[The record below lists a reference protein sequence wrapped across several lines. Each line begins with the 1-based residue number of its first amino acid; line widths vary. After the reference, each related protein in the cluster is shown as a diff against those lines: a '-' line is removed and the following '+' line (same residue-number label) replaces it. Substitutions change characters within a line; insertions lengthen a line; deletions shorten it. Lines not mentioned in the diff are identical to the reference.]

1 MPTCFFRRGIFLWL
15 LLSVS
20 MFAACADDSATSVTK
35 QERLDMARDAV
46 DARTK
51 YVTGVLHEW
60 AVKDQFWND
69 VAVIFE
75 KAYKNPIQTTAEIL
89 TLYPARTYAGT
100 GGCGCFGPP
109 DSFPPLPSD
118 YPEALYPM
126 WIRDACAQYHAYIGV
141 FGDYD
146 NKPTG
151 NQMEA
156 LGKIIEGI
164 IRTSA
169 DFLTRAPDNIKRH
182 AFNKDGEVPDNG
194 LDYEPDTLAWL
205 IFLASDYD
213 SVSGGH
219 LDDFFWKAMSAT
231 VKVLKDNLYRFGDGS
246 ALTNTPFRPSDD
258 KAELPFNIPINA
270 FCAVGMEKLVSLVKR
285 YGASTN
291 IDIEEVEKLAESLR
305 LGVMNRG
312 MAKPADYDKKVF
324 VFETNAKDGEERK
337 DIFMDDAGLPS
348 LLSLPYLGFCKV
360 DNPHYLAT
368 RSFVLSKDNKY
379 YFTSTN
385 EGNDYRG
392 IGSPHTQKFSSY
404 AEWGGKGIWPMA
416 LIAEGMTLDNADE
429 RTSGERKRL
438 LKMIVETSQF
448 ECNVN
453 AFGCDEIQLGT
464 TYPVKGY
471 IRESFEIDYPA
482 MYTRGWFAW
491 VNAFFGEW
499 IDRMVG
505 EENAYTQMKLAGGL
519 ENDTNGNLEGG
530 DQSLQD

>member
-1 MPTCFFRRGIFLWL
+1 MPTCFFRIGNFLWL

-20 MFAACADDSATSVTK
+20 MFAACGDDSTTSATK
-35 QERLDMARDAV
+35 EERLYLARDAV

-51 YVTGVLHEW
+51 YVTRVLYEW

-89 TLYPARTYAGT
+89 TLNPARTYAGT
-100 GGCGCFGPP
+100 GGWGCFGPP

-118 YPEALYPM
+118 YPAPLYPM
-126 WIRDACAQYHAYIGV
+126 WIRDACAQYHAYLGV

-151 NQMEA
+151 NQIEA
-156 LGKIIEGI
+156 LGKVIEGI

-169 DFLTRAPDNIKRH
+169 DFLTRKPDNIKRH
-182 AFNKDGEVPDNG
+182 AFNKNGEVPDNG
-194 LDYEPDTLAWL
+194 MDYEPDTLAWL

-213 SVSGGH
+213 AVSGGH
-219 LDDFFWKAMSAT
+219 LDDYFWKAMRAT
-231 VKVLKDNLYRFGDGS
+231 MKVLKDNLYIFGDGS

-270 FCAVGMEKLVSLVKR
+270 FCAVGMEKLISLVKR

-291 IDIEEVEKLAESLR
+291 IDIEEVENLAESLR

-312 MAKPADYDKKVF
+312 MAKPPDYDKKIF
-324 VFETNAKDGEERK
+324 VFETNAKDGEERE
-337 DIFMDDAGLPS
+337 DIFMDDAGIPN
-348 LLSLPYLGFCKV
+348 LLSLPYLGFCKA
-360 DNPHYLAT
+360 DDQNYLAT
-368 RSFVLSKDNKY
+368 RSFVLSENNKY
-379 YFTSTN
+379 YFTSTK
-385 EGNDYRG
+385 EGNDYKG
-392 IGSPHTQKFSSY
+392 IGSPHTQKFSNY
-404 AEWGGKGIWPMA
+404 AGWGKGIWPMA
-416 LIAEGMTLDNADE
+416 LIAEGMTLDNRDE
-429 RTSGERKRL
+429 RTEGERKRL

-448 ECNVN
+448 ESSKH
-453 AFGCDEIQLGT
+453 AFGCDEIELRT

-471 IRESFEIDYPA
+471 IRESFEIDYPEN
-482 MYTRGWFAW
+482 YTRGWFAW

-499 IDRMVG
+499 IDRMVR
-505 EENAYTQMKLAGGL
+505 EEDAH
-519 ENDTNGNLEGG
+519 GNLE
-530 DQSLQD
+530 DRDESLQN